1 MNNNFYLNLTKKID
15 EAEVVLEKII
25 KKTPLQLIERLSNF
39 YQAKIYFKREDLQ
52 KVRSFKIRGAYYK
65 LSQLTKEERK
75 KGVVTASAGNHAQ
88 GVALSCRMLKIKGTI
103 FMPVVTPRQK
113 IDRVIYF
120 GNSWIEVKL
129 KGDNYDQ
136 ASSKAKKFS
145 RKTGA
150 VYIHAFDDIDVIAG
164 QGTVAKEIINQM
176 NNQVDYVIIPIGG
189 GGLISGVASYF
200 KEKSPQTKIIGV
212 ESIGTQSMFQS
223 LKKKRINVLEKIDT
237 FCDGIAV
244 KEPGKIAFSICQDKV
259 DEIITVPEGKVA
271 QSMIDLFQN
280 EGIITEPAGA
290 ITVAALDHLKEEI
303 KGKTVI
309 CLISGGNFD
318 LLRYPEVLERSLI
331 YQEKKHYFIV
341 EFTQKPGQLKRFVN
355 EVLGQNDDIVLF
367 DYLKKNNK
375 EKGPVLIGMEYL
387 KREDYLAMKKR
398 MEKLNF
404 NFKEINPQDSIFH
417 LLVY

>member
-1 MNNNFYLNLTKKID
+1 MKKID
-15 EAEVVLEKII
+15 EAGIVLERVI

-65 LSQLTKEERK
+65 LSQLTKEEKK

-88 GVALSCRMLKIKGTI
+88 GVALSCQRLKIKGTI

-113 IDRVIYF
+113 IDRVVYF
-120 GNSWIEVKL
+120 GNGWTEVKL
-129 KGDNYDQ
+129 EGDNYDQ
-136 ASSKAKKFS
+136 ASLKAKEFS
-145 RKTGA
+145 QKTGA
-150 VYIHAFDDIDVIAG
+150 IYIHAFDDIDVIAG
-164 QGTVAKEIINQM
+164 QGTIAKEIINQIDDR
-176 NNQVDYVIIPIGG
+176 VDYVIIPVGG
-189 GGLISGVASYF
+189 GGLISGIASYF
-200 KEKSPQTKIIGV
+200 KEKNPQTKIIGV
-212 ESIGTQSMFQS
+212 ESIGTQSMSQS
-223 LKKKRINVLEKIDT
+223 LKKKRVNILEKIDT

-244 KEPGKIAFSICQDKV
+244 KEPGKITFSICQDKV
-259 DEIITVPEGKVA
+259 DKIIVVPEGKIA

-290 ITVAALDHLKEEI
+290 ITIAVLDYLKEKI
-303 KGKTVI
+303 KGKTVV

-318 LLRYPEVLERSLI
+318 LLRYPEVLEKSLI
-331 YQEKKHYFIV
+331 YQGKKHYFVI
-341 EFTQKPGQLKRFVN
+341 EFTQKSGQLKRFVN

-367 DYLKKNNK
+367 EYLKKNNK
-375 EKGPVLIGMEYL
+375 EKGPVLIGVEYL
-387 KREDYLAMKKR
+387 KKEDYLLMKKQ

-404 NFKEINPQDSIFH
+404 NFKEISHQDNIFH